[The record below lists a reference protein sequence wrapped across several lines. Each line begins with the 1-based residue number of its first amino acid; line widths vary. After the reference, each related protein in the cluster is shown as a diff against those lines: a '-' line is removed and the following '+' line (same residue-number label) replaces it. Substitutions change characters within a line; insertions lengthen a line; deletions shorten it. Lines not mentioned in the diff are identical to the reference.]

1 MPEMKYYMVY
11 ANWKPE
17 YQGAEDF
24 NKAMEKYSKVVEKA
38 GCKVVFW
45 GAALGVPENALCVIE
60 GTPENYMKIG
70 ISPETPYTNTRT
82 HVVIKF

>member
-1 MPEMKYYMVY
+1 MRKL
-11 ANWKPE
+11 A
-17 YQGAEDF
+17 ARL
-24 NKAMEKYSKVVEKA
+24 YS
-38 GCKVVFW
+38 G

-70 ISPETPYTNTRT
+70 MPPEVPYTNTRT